1 MYQYPLK
8 FTFPLFSVSPQF
20 EATDAS
26 GRVLF
31 SASKKLLSSK
41 DQISVT
47 AGGKTYFK
55 IISQE
60 SRITDIP
67 SNWDVMNSSGKLLG
81 VVNDD
86 FLSAIDTSKFIK
98 NDAGSMMLDM
108 EISRALNLR
117 AVKMYWIKDAAG
129 NKIGLIAPDQSSLYA
144 QQLPL
149 YDIVRKLP
157 IFFRFITP
165 RYYIRIG
172 EETVLYM
179 EKQRTWL
186 QDTYVVQARGN
197 FTDSDEPLL
206 INSIVLAVL
215 YERERLKELYT

>member
-8 FTFPLFSVSPQF
+8 FTFPLFAISPQF
-20 EATDAS
+20 EATDAM

-31 SASKKLLSSK
+31 SASKKLISSK
-41 DQISVT
+41 DEISLTT
-47 AGGKTYFK
+47 AGKTYFNVV
-55 IISQE
+55 SQE

-67 SNWDVMNSSGKLLG
+67 SNWDVLNSEGRVLG
-81 VVNDD
+81 VVDDD
-86 FLSAIDTSKFIK
+86 FLSAIDTSKFIQ
-98 NDAGSMMLDM
+98 NSAGSMMLDM

-117 AVKMYWIKDAAG
+117 ALKMYWIKDAAG
-129 NKIGLIAPDQSSLYA
+129 NKVGLIVPDQTSLYA

-165 RYYIRIG
+165 RYYIRLG

-186 QDTYVVQARGN
+186 QDTYAVQARGN
-197 FTDSDEPLL
+197 FTDKDEPLL
-206 INSIVLAVL
+206 INSIVFAVL
-215 YERERLKELYT
+215 L

>member
-8 FTFPLFSVSPQF
+8 FTFPIYSVTPQF
-20 EATDAS
+20 EATDAA
-26 GRVLF
+26 GKYLF

-41 DQISVT
+41 DEINIT
-47 AGGKTYFK
+47 AGGKTYFRVV
-55 IISQE
+55 SQE

-67 SNWDVMNSSGKLLG
+67 SNWDVMNSVGNILG
-81 VVNDD
+81 VVDDD
-86 FLSAIDTSKFIK
+86 FLSAIDTSKFIQ
-98 NDAGSMMLDM
+98 NRAGAMIMDM
-108 EISRALNLR
+108 ELSRALNLR
-117 AVKMYWIKDAAG
+117 AVKMYWIKNTAG
-129 NKIGLIAPDQSSLYA
+129 AQVGLIAPDQTSLYA

-149 YDIVRKLP
+149 YDIVRNLP

-165 RYYIRIG
+165 RYYIRLG

-186 QDTYVVQARGN
+186 QDTYIVQKRGN
-197 FTDSDEPLL
+197 FTDADEPLL